1 MLLLRYET
9 GEKNGRVLSGVI
21 CKKKIEKRMH
31 IDIYYNRLV
40 RTFDIFSQIRTL
52 TFNLVWTLKNVL
64 RQKECLFARN
74 ILNFRADEFYIL
86 KLGSTR
92 TNKLKEFTRDKN

>member
-1 MLLLRYET
+1 
-9 GEKNGRVLSGVI
+9 
-21 CKKKIEKRMH
+21 MH
-31 IDIYYNRLV
+31 IDIHYNRLV

-74 ILNFRADEFYIL
+74 ILNFRTDEFDIL